1 MIQPVVL
8 SKEVESNKMILIY
21 EGKLNENEKKIVQ
34 VTPDLVVLEV
44 DINDGKMKA
53 IDEALKLV
61 KTPYVYYNEDN
72 RKMIKGGVIRESID
86 LLEREP
92 KLLQTW
98 YSLHEGAQF
107 AEGNKVDPNWQLG
120 GFSFL
125 PAVWRMADY
134 RLLEGG
140 FAGVTKDIL
149 RGVEMGTA

>member
-1 MIQPVVL
+1 MGHL
-8 SKEVESNKMILIY
+8 R
-21 EGKLNENEKKIVQ
+21 
-34 VTPDLVVLEV
+34 
-44 DINDGKMKA
+44 A
-53 IDEALKLV
+53 IDLALKLV
-61 KTPYVYYNEDN
+61 KTPYVYYNEDS

-86 LLEREP
+86 LLEKEP

-98 YSLHEGAQF
+98 YALHEGAQF
-107 AEGNKVDPNWQLG
+107 TEGNKVDPNWQSG